1 MTLVKDPLLAAAR
14 ILLVFFI
21 AVLGFA
27 AAAVTIAA
35 PIVLYMQDTVVAEFA
50 AEGVSNAARIFPALS
65 IVMLAI
71 AALLAL
77 GVYFLV
83 LLRRI
88 VNSVGEGDPFVPVN
102 AARLERMG
110 WTVLAGQVLSIPIG
124 RAVLWIA
131 TIVAEDDDHVHVGDD
146 FGFSG
151 SGLLLMLVLFILA
164 RVFRRGAEMREELEG
179 TV

>member
-14 ILLVFFI
+14 ILLIFFI

-27 AAAVTIAA
+27 AAAVAIAA
-35 PIVLYMQDTVVAEFA
+35 PTIVVFHDRVVAAFV
-50 AEGVSNAARIFPALS
+50 AEGATDAARMFPALP
-65 IVMLAI
+65 ILMLAI

-88 VNSVGEGDPFVPVN
+88 VNSVGEGDPFIPAN
-102 AARLERMG
+102 ATRLSHMG
-110 WTVLAGQVLSIPIG
+110 WIALIGQIVSIPLG
-124 RAVLWIA
+124 AAVVWIA
-131 TIVAEDDDHVHVGDD
+131 RIVEDDPKVRVDE

-151 SGLLLMLVLFILA
+151 SGILLVLILFILA

>member
-1 MTLVKDPLLAAAR
+1 MNLVKDPLLGAAR
-14 ILLVFFI
+14 ILLIFFI

-27 AAAVTIAA
+27 AAAVALAA
-35 PIVLYMQDTVVAEFA
+35 PTVWVLQDRVTTAFA
-50 AEGVSNAARIFPALS
+50 AEGVADTARIFPALP

-71 AALLAL
+71 AVLLAL

-102 AARLERMG
+102 ASRLSRMG
-110 WTVLAGQVLSIPIG
+110 WAVLAGQVLSIPIG
-124 RAVLWIA
+124 RAVEWIA
-131 TIVAEDDDHVHVGDD
+131 TIVSDDKSDIRVGDD
-146 FGFSG
+146 FGLDAG
-151 SGLLLMLVLFILA
+151 GLLLMLVLFILA

>member
-35 PIVLYMQDTVVAEFA
+35 PIIVIFHDRVVAAFI
-50 AEGVSNAARIFPALS
+50 AEGAADAARMFPALP
-65 IVMLAI
+65 ILMLGI
-71 AALLAL
+71 ASLLAL

-88 VNSVGEGDPFVPVN
+88 VNSVGEGDPFIPVN
-102 AARLERMG
+102 ATRLSRMG
-110 WTVLAGQVLSIPIG
+110 WLSLIGQIVSIPIG
-124 RAVLWIA
+124 AAVVWIA
-131 TIVAEDDDHVHVGDD
+131 RIVEDDPKVRVDE

-151 SGLLLMLVLFILA
+151 TGILLVLILFILA